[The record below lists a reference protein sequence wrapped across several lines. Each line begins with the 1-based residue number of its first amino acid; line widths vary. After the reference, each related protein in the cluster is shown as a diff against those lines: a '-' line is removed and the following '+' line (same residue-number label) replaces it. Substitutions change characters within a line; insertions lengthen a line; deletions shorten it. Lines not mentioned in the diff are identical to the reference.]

1 MNRLGYDVATLGN
14 HEFDHGQAFLGRM
27 IDSMAF
33 EVVCANVTS
42 DTCTFP
48 QLPPY
53 VVLDKD
59 GIRIGFVGVVTNYE
73 GPGHPAGNASSFEGL
88 EFPDPQAM
96 AMKYAAELRPKVD
109 LLVLVSHMGDD
120 RDAELLAKG
129 QSQYDV
135 VIGGHTHEEVDTLIG
150 GTLLTQTGK
159 DLRNIGVTTVRMKG
173 HKVAGVDY
181 RIVPLADYEPDILY
195 QKQVEAYYAD
205 PGLNKPVGRFG
216 NAADK
221 WGLANWMAAAVADEA
236 DADVGFYHIG
246 GVRLDSIPAG
256 GGSAAK
262 AYGLEPFGTLVAR
275 MEMTPAQMRRMIV
288 SKYND
293 PVNAKEAHRI
303 DLISTTPYVI
313 VTDAADNALDVQFP
327 KLREGRKYKVA
338 VSDYIYR
345 NYKDMEY
352 TGGEITVEKVADIL
366 LEELRDD
373 SPLKIDNTPRQRVV
387 RK

>member
-1 MNRLGYDVATLGN
+1 M
-14 HEFDHGQAFLGRM
+14 
-27 IDSMAF
+27 
-33 EVVCANVTS
+33 
-42 DTCTFP
+42 
-48 QLPPY
+48 
-53 VVLDKD
+53 
-59 GIRIGFVGVVTNYE
+59 
-73 GPGHPAGNASSFEGL
+73 
-88 EFPDPQAM
+88 
-96 AMKYAAELRPKVD
+96 
-109 LLVLVSHMGDD
+109 
-120 RDAELLAKG
+120 
-129 QSQYDV
+129 
-135 VIGGHTHEEVDTLIG
+135 
-150 GTLLTQTGK
+150 
-159 DLRNIGVTTVRMKG
+159 GVTVLRFRGDELVEKSF
-173 HKVAGVDY
+173 
-181 RIVPLADYEPDILY
+181 RLVPLAGYEPAPAY
-195 QKQVEAYYAD
+195 QRMVEGYYSDPALRAKVAD
-205 PGLNKPVGRFG
+205 LRGRL
-216 NAADK
+216 DK
-221 WGLANWMAAAVADEA
+221 TGLANVFTEAVREA
-236 DADVGFYHIG
+236 GKADVGIYHIG

-256 GGSAAK
+256 GVSAAK
-262 AYGLEPFGTLVAR
+262 VYGLEPFGTLVAE

-352 TGGEITVEKVADIL
+352 TGGEITDEKVADIL

>member
-1 MNRLGYDVATLGN
+1 MPP
-14 HEFDHGQAFLGRM
+14 
-27 IDSMAF
+27 
-33 EVVCANVTS
+33 TS
-42 DTCTFP
+42 GD
-48 QLPPY
+48 LPTGW
-53 VVLDKD
+53 L
-59 GIRIGFVGVVTNYE
+59 RRRE
-73 GPGHPAGNASSFEGL
+73 AG
-88 EFPDPQAM
+88 
-96 AMKYAAELRPKVD
+96 K
-109 LLVLVSHMGDD
+109 
-120 RDAELLAKG
+120 
-129 QSQYDV
+129 
-135 VIGGHTHEEVDTLIG
+135 
-150 GTLLTQTGK
+150 
-159 DLRNIGVTTVRMKG
+159 
-173 HKVAGVDY
+173 
-181 RIVPLADYEPDILY
+181 
-195 QKQVEAYYAD
+195 
-205 PGLNKPVGRFG
+205 
-216 NAADK
+216 
-221 WGLANWMAAAVADEA
+221 
-236 DADVGFYHIG
+236 ADVGIYHIG

-256 GGSAAK
+256 GVSAAK
-262 AYGLEPFGTLVAR
+262 VYGLEPFGTLVAR

>member
-1 MNRLGYDVATLGN
+1 
-14 HEFDHGQAFLGRM
+14 
-27 IDSMAF
+27 
-33 EVVCANVTS
+33 
-42 DTCTFP
+42 
-48 QLPPY
+48 
-53 VVLDKD
+53 
-59 GIRIGFVGVVTNYE
+59 
-73 GPGHPAGNASSFEGL
+73 
-88 EFPDPQAM
+88 
-96 AMKYAAELRPKVD
+96 
-109 LLVLVSHMGDD
+109 
-120 RDAELLAKG
+120 
-129 QSQYDV
+129 
-135 VIGGHTHEEVDTLIG
+135 
-150 GTLLTQTGK
+150 
-159 DLRNIGVTTVRMKG
+159 
-173 HKVAGVDY
+173 
-181 RIVPLADYEPDILY
+181 
-195 QKQVEAYYAD
+195 
-205 PGLNKPVGRFG
+205 
-216 NAADK
+216 
-221 WGLANWMAAAVADEA
+221 MAAAVADEA

-256 GGSAAK
+256 GVSAAK
-262 AYGLEPFGTLVAR
+262 VYGLEPFGTLVAE

-352 TGGEITVEKVADIL
+352 TGGEITDEKVADIL